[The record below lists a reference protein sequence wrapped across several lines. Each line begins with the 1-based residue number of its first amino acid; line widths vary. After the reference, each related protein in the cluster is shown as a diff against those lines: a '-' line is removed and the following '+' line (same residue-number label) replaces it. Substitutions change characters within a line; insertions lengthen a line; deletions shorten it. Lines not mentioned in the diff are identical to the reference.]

1 MKLMMKCLRN
11 GNHTSSHM
19 YVIFFQMKIRTEKY
33 HYKYRKRVTQKSITT
48 ERVTL
53 FHYLSAFP

>member
-1 MKLMMKCLRN
+1 M
-11 GNHTSSHM
+11 
-19 YVIFFQMKIRTEKY
+19 IPIRKQIINN
-33 HYKYRKRVTQKSITT
+33 KQKRVTQKSITT

>member
-1 MKLMMKCLRN
+1 MKSLLAELNMRYFN
-11 GNHTSSHM
+11 SANRFIQYYYT
-19 YVIFFQMKIRTEKY
+19 
-33 HYKYRKRVTQKSITT
+33 KRVTQKSITT